1 MVKEIAL
8 KSRVNAPASRISE
21 ALREIPFDEFVAGH
35 PLSPRALPRTDFFF
49 RERACNTGGTKS
61 LILFSGAWNCSGV
74 QNPWH

>member
-35 PLSPRALPRTDFFF
+35 PLSPRALPRTDFFSP
-49 RERACNTGGTKS
+49 NGN
-61 LILFSGAWNCSGV
+61 W
-74 QNPWH
+74 